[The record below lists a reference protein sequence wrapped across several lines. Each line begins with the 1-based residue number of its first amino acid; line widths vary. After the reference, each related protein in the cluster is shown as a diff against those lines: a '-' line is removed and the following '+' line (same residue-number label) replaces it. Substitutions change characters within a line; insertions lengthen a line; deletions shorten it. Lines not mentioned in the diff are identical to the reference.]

1 MFKLRVS
8 RFKLR
13 VSRFKLRVSRF
24 YSGGEACRSAACPA
38 SPLLLGQNEFGQVGV
53 KLVLLVDAF
62 VLDAV
67 PALLLGDAKR
77 ARDVVSEIQ
86 PLLFCQVADG
96 LVVVLQLQVTLAQ
109 EEVSLDRLTVQL
121 QCVLAVCQ
129 SFVVLLQLHVA
140 ERPVGV
146 VHRHRRITVL
156 QVEGNRNSAG
166 QEQPVPLLL
175 QLLRGGALLGAAGH
189 LLHRLRGARLALLPN
204 PVPRLSG
211 WLGGRCRNVLPALD
225 RTQTGG
231 Q

>member
-1 MFKLRVS
+1 GPPAAQSHKIQTRRS
-8 RFKLR
+8 A
-13 VSRFKLRVSRF
+13 
-24 YSGGEACRSAACPA
+24 ACRSAACPV

-62 VLDAV
+62 LLDAV
-67 PALLLGDAKR
+67 PAFLLGDAKR
-77 ARDVVSEIQ
+77 ARDVISEIQ

-121 QCVLAVCQ
+121 QRVLAVCQ

-146 VHRHRRITVL
+146 VHRHRRITTHDSFAV
-156 QVEGNRNSAG
+156 
-166 QEQPVPLLL
+166 EQPVPLLL

>member
-1 MFKLRVS
+1 ELCRTAAAS
-8 RFKLR
+8 RGRINSAGL
-13 VSRFKLRVSRF
+13 SRF

-62 VLDAV
+62 LLDAV

-77 ARDVVSEIQ
+77 ARDVISEIQ
-86 PLLFCQVADG
+86 PLLLCQVADG

-121 QCVLAVCQ
+121 QRVLAVCQ

-146 VHRHRRITVL
+146 VHRHRRITTHD
-156 QVEGNRNSAG
+156 SFA
-166 QEQPVPLLL
+166 EQPVPLLL